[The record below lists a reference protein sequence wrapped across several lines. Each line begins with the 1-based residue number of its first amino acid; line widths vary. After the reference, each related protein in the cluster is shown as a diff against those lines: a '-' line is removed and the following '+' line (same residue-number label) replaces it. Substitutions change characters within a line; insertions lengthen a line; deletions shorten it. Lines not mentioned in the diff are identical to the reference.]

1 MPYLERVDEVFVLN
15 LGSRGVDDSENRISP
30 DWVAQINALLDE
42 VEAGSGP
49 AALVTTATGKFFS
62 TGVDLSWGAENL
74 DQINRFIG
82 TVQEMLVRFLT
93 FPMQTVAAM
102 QGHTYGGAA
111 FFVMAHDHRIMRSDR
126 GFLCFPGVNIGAT
139 YSPGTVD
146 MVRAKLS
153 PHAFHEAL
161 TTGRRY
167 GGGDAM
173 NTRTRRWRLDRSTL
187 LDDAVARAGEL
198 AGTRGDV
205 LRRDQANDVRQRDSV
220 TARPGCGRR
229 RDGMGLELGAA
240 DNAPPGPGIRRDAP
254 SSGFSIP
261 ISLL

>member
-1 MPYLERVDEVFVLN
+1 MPYLERFDDVFVLN
-15 LGSRGVDDSENRISP
+15 LGSRGVDDTENRISP
-30 DWVAQINALLDE
+30 NWVAEINALLDE
-42 VEAGSGP
+42 IETGTGP

-111 FFVMAHDHRIMRSDR
+111 FFVMAHDYRIMRSDR

-146 MVRAKLS
+146 MVRARLA

-167 GGGDAM
+167 GGGEAKA
-173 NTRTRRWRLDRSTL
+173 LGL
-187 LDDAVARAGEL
+187 VDAVSTQERVREDAIARAAEL

-205 LRRDQANDVRQRDSV
+205 LGEIKRTMYSA
-220 TARPGCGRR
+220 
-229 RDGMGLELGAA
+229 E
-240 DNAPPGPGIRRDAP
+240 IR
-254 SSGFSIP
+254 
-261 ISLL
+261 SLLTPVAGVDEMEWASN

>member
-1 MPYLERVDEVFVLN
+1 MPYLERVADVFVLN
-15 LGSRGVDDSENRISP
+15 LGRRGVDDTENRISP
-30 DWVAQINALLDE
+30 DWVAEINTLLDE
-42 VEAGSGP
+42 VQASSGP
-49 AALVTTATGKFFS
+49 AALVTTATGKYFS

-93 FPMQTVAAM
+93 LPMQTVAAM
-102 QGHTYGGAA
+102 QGHTFGGAA
-111 FFVMAHDHRIMRSDR
+111 FFVMAHDYRIMRSDR

-146 MVRAKLS
+146 MVRARLS
-153 PHAFHEAL
+153 PHSFHEAL

-173 NTRTRRWRLDRSTL
+173 TL
-187 LDDAVARAGEL
+187 GLVDGVSAADSLMDAAVARAAEL

-205 LRRDQANDVRQRDSV
+205 LGEIKRTMYA
-220 TARPGCGRR
+220 G
-229 RDGMGLELGAA
+229 E
-240 DNAPPGPGIRRDAP
+240 IR
-254 SSGFSIP
+254 
-261 ISLL
+261 SLLTPVAGVDEMEWASN

>member
-1 MPYLERVDEVFVLN
+1 MPYLDRVDGVFVLN
-15 LGSRGVDDSENRISP
+15 LGNRGVDDSENRMSP
-30 DWVAQINALLDE
+30 DWVAEINALLDE
-42 VEAGSGP
+42 VESSSGP

-62 TGVDLSWGAENL
+62 TGVDLSWGADNL

-146 MVRAKLS
+146 MVRARLA

-173 NTRTRRWRLDRSTL
+173 ALGLVDAVSTQERVR
-187 LDDAVARAGEL
+187 DDAIARAAAL
-198 AGTRGDV
+198 ASTRGEV
-205 LRRDQANDVRQRDSV
+205 LGEIKRTMYAGEVR
-220 TARPGCGRR
+220 
-229 RDGMGLELGAA
+229 
-240 DNAPPGPGIRRDAP
+240 
-254 SSGFSIP
+254 
-261 ISLL
+261 SLLTPVAGVDEMEWVSN

>member
-1 MPYLERVDEVFVLN
+1 MPYLDRVDDVFVLS
-15 LGSRGVDDSENRISP
+15 LGNRGVDDTENRIGP
-30 DWVAQINALLDE
+30 NWIAEMNALLDE
-42 VEAGSGP
+42 VEASSGP
-49 AALVTTATGKFFS
+49 AALVTTATGKYFS

-82 TVQEMLVRFLT
+82 TVQELLVRFLT

-146 MVRAKLS
+146 MVRARLA
-153 PHAFHEAL
+153 PHTFHEAL

-173 NTRTRRWRLDRSTL
+173 ALGLVDAVSTAERLR
-187 LDDAVARAGEL
+187 DDALARAAAL
-198 AGTRGDV
+198 VGTRGDV
-205 LRRDQANDVRQRDSV
+205 LGDIKRTMYAS
-220 TARPGCGRR
+220 
-229 RDGMGLELGAA
+229 E
-240 DNAPPGPGIRRDAP
+240 IR
-254 SSGFSIP
+254 
-261 ISLL
+261 SLLTPVAGVDEMEWVSN

>member
-1 MPYLERVDEVFVLN
+1 MPYLERVADVFVLN
-15 LGSRGVDDSENRISP
+15 LGSRGFDDTENRFGP
-30 DWVAQINALLDE
+30 DWVAEINTLLDE
-42 VEAGSGP
+42 VESSSGP
-49 AALVTTATGKFFS
+49 AALVTTATGKYFS
-62 TGVDLSWGAENL
+62 TGVDLSWGADNL

-146 MVRAKLS
+146 MVRARLT

-161 TTGRRY
+161 TTGHRY
-167 GGGDAM
+167 GGADAMALGLVDAVSAADSLLGDAI
-173 NTRTRRWRLDRSTL
+173 
-187 LDDAVARAGEL
+187 ARAAEL
-198 AGTRGDV
+198 AGTRGEV
-205 LRRDQANDVRQRDSV
+205 LGEIKRTMYA
-220 TARPGCGRR
+220 G
-229 RDGMGLELGAA
+229 E
-240 DNAPPGPGIRRDAP
+240 IR
-254 SSGFSIP
+254 
-261 ISLL
+261 SLLTPVAGVDEMEWVSN

>member
-1 MPYLERVDEVFVLN
+1 MPYLERFDDVFVLN
-15 LGSRGVDDSENRISP
+15 LGSRGTDDTENRISP
-30 DWVAQINALLDE
+30 NWVAEINALLDE

-82 TVQEMLVRFLT
+82 TVQEMLARFLT

-111 FFVMAHDHRIMRSDR
+111 FFVMAHDYRIMRSDR

-146 MVRAKLS
+146 MVRARLA

-167 GGGDAM
+167 GGDHAM
-173 NTRTRRWRLDRSTL
+173 ALGL
-187 LDDAVARAGEL
+187 VDAVSTQEHVRQDAIARAAEL
-198 AGTRGDV
+198 AGTRGEV
-205 LRRDQANDVRQRDSV
+205 LGEIKR
-220 TARPGCGRR
+220 T
-229 RDGMGLELGAA
+229 MYAA
-240 DNAPPGPGIRRDAP
+240 EIR
-254 SSGFSIP
+254 
-261 ISLL
+261 SLLTPVAGVDEMEWVSN

>member
-1 MPYLERVDEVFVLN
+1 MPYLERVADVFVLN
-15 LGSRGVDDSENRISP
+15 LGDRGVDDSENRIGP
-30 DWVAQINALLDE
+30 NWVAEINALLDE
-42 VEAGSGP
+42 VEASSGP
-49 AALVTTATGKFFS
+49 AALVTTATGKYFS

-82 TVQEMLVRFLT
+82 TVQHMLVRFLT

-111 FFVMAHDHRIMRSDR
+111 FFVMAHDHRIQRSDR

-146 MVRAKLS
+146 MVRAKLA

-167 GGGDAM
+167 GGDDAM
-173 NTRTRRWRLDRSTL
+173 TLGLVDAVSNEDRL
-187 LDDAVARAGEL
+187 LDDAIARAGEL

-205 LRRDQANDVRQRDSV
+205 LSEIKQTMYAN
-220 TARPGCGRR
+220 
-229 RDGMGLELGAA
+229 E
-240 DNAPPGPGIRRDAP
+240 IR
-254 SSGFSIP
+254 
-261 ISLL
+261 SLLTPVAGVDEMEWASN

>member
-1 MPYLERVDEVFVLN
+1 MPYLERVADVFVLN
-15 LGSRGVDDSENRISP
+15 LGSRGVDETENRISP
-30 DWVAQINALLDE
+30 DWVAEINALLDD
-42 VEAGSGP
+42 VEASSGP
-49 AALVTTATGKFFS
+49 AALVTTATGKYFS

-74 DQINRFIG
+74 DQINRFIS

-111 FFVMAHDHRIMRSDR
+111 FFVMAHDYRIMRSDR

-146 MVRAKLS
+146 MVNAKLA

-173 NTRTRRWRLDRSTL
+173 ALGLVDAVSTEERLC
-187 LDDAVARAGEL
+187 DDAIARASEL
-198 AGTRGDV
+198 AGTRGTV
-205 LRRDQANDVRQRDSV
+205 LGEIKRTMYAN
-220 TARPGCGRR
+220 
-229 RDGMGLELGAA
+229 E
-240 DNAPPGPGIRRDAP
+240 IR
-254 SSGFSIP
+254 
-261 ISLL
+261 SLLTPVAGVDEMEWASN

>member
-1 MPYLERVDEVFVLN
+1 MPYLERFDDVFVLN
-15 LGSRGVDDSENRISP
+15 LGSRGVDDTENRISP
-30 DWVAQINALLDE
+30 NWVAEINALLDE
-42 VEAGSGP
+42 IETGTGP

-111 FFVMAHDHRIMRSDR
+111 FFVMAHDYRIMRSDR

-146 MVRAKLS
+146 MVRARLA

-167 GGGDAM
+167 GGGEAKA
-173 NTRTRRWRLDRSTL
+173 LGL
-187 LDDAVARAGEL
+187 VDAVSTQERVREDAIARAAEL
-198 AGTRGDV
+198 ASTRGDV
-205 LRRDQANDVRQRDSV
+205 LGEIKRTMYSA
-220 TARPGCGRR
+220 
-229 RDGMGLELGAA
+229 E
-240 DNAPPGPGIRRDAP
+240 IR
-254 SSGFSIP
+254 
-261 ISLL
+261 SLLTPVAGVDEMEWASN

>member
-1 MPYLERVDEVFVLN
+1 MPYLERFDDVFVLN
-15 LGSRGVDDSENRISP
+15 LGSRGVDDTENRISP
-30 DWVAQINALLDE
+30 NWVAEINALLDE
-42 VEAGSGP
+42 IETGTGP

-111 FFVMAHDHRIMRSDR
+111 FFVMAHDYRIMRSDR

-146 MVRAKLS
+146 MVRARLA

-167 GGGDAM
+167 GGGDAKA
-173 NTRTRRWRLDRSTL
+173 LGL
-187 LDDAVARAGEL
+187 VDAVSTQERVREDAIARAAEL

-205 LRRDQANDVRQRDSV
+205 LGEIKRTMYSA
-220 TARPGCGRR
+220 
-229 RDGMGLELGAA
+229 E
-240 DNAPPGPGIRRDAP
+240 IR
-254 SSGFSIP
+254 
-261 ISLL
+261 SLLTPVAGVDEMEWASN

>member
-1 MPYLERVDEVFVLN
+1 MPYLERFDDVFVLN
-15 LGSRGVDDSENRISP
+15 LGSRGESDSENRISP
-30 DWVAQINALLDE
+30 NWVAEINAILDE
-42 VEAGSGP
+42 IEAGSGP

-74 DQINRFIG
+74 DRINRFIG

-93 FPMQTVAAM
+93 LPMQTVAAM
-102 QGHTYGGAA
+102 QGHTFGGAA
-111 FFVMAHDHRIMRSDR
+111 FFVMAHDYRIMRSDR

-146 MVRAKLS
+146 MVRARLA
-153 PHAFHEAL
+153 PRAFHEAL

-173 NTRTRRWRLDRSTL
+173 TLGLIDAVSTADSL
-187 LDDAVARAGEL
+187 LDDAIARAGEL

-205 LRRDQANDVRQRDSV
+205 LGEIKRTMYAN
-220 TARPGCGRR
+220 
-229 RDGMGLELGAA
+229 E
-240 DNAPPGPGIRRDAP
+240 IR
-254 SSGFSIP
+254 
-261 ISLL
+261 SLLNPVAGVDEMEWASN

>member
-1 MPYLERVDEVFVLN
+1 MPYLERFDDVFVLN
-15 LGSRGVDDSENRISP
+15 LGSRGTDDTENRISP
-30 DWVAQINALLDE
+30 NWVAEINALLDE

-111 FFVMAHDHRIMRSDR
+111 FFVMAHDYRIMRSDR

-146 MVRAKLS
+146 MVRARLA

-167 GGGDAM
+167 GGDHAM
-173 NTRTRRWRLDRSTL
+173 ALGL
-187 LDDAVARAGEL
+187 VDAVSTQEHLRQDAIARAAEL
-198 AGTRGDV
+198 AGTRGEV
-205 LRRDQANDVRQRDSV
+205 LGEIKR
-220 TARPGCGRR
+220 T
-229 RDGMGLELGAA
+229 MYAA
-240 DNAPPGPGIRRDAP
+240 EIR
-254 SSGFSIP
+254 
-261 ISLL
+261 SLLTPVAGVDEMEWVSN